1 MELLIFEGARRKS
14 PHKIIAVQLWGTGSN
29 RKLGRKN
36 TPCRTV
42 RILFIY
48 VFVYFIYWFASGGG
62 GGGGGGGSGYR
73 MPNSRSSMIIS
84 IQVSLTQCAGIV

>member
-62 GGGGGGGSGYR
+62 GSGYR